1 LYDTVVVFDK
11 VRENVRDLTSSA
23 TKTYSEAANLAL
35 NQVLVRSINTTV
47 IGVLPVLALLIAGA
61 FILGEGPL
69 KDLALA
75 LFVGMMAGAYSSIF
89 IATPLLAQLKERE
102 PDMQRLAKRVAA
114 RRVKEG
120 AKEGAKPDAT
130 GGPRGLGRESGVE
143 PKPRR
148 AVKESAA
155 AAADPLPPEELVP
168 AEELEPVEAGR
179 EPSNAELAETARTRV
194 TVSSAAPIGPLRPLG
209 DGAAK
214 RPQPQHRPRSQ
225 RKK

>member
-1 LYDTVVVFDK
+1 M
-11 VRENVRDLTSSA
+11 
-23 TKTYSEAANLAL
+23 
-35 NQVLVRSINTTV
+35 
-47 IGVLPVLALLIAGA
+47 P

-102 PDMQRLAKRVAA
+102 PDMQKLAKRVAA
-114 RRVKEG
+114 RRAKEG
-120 AKEGAKPDAT
+120 AKENA
-130 GGPRGLGRESGVE
+130 RELGRDTSEE

-148 AVKESAA
+148 SVKESAA
-155 AAADPLPPEELVP
+155 AAADPVP
-168 AEELEPVEAGR
+168 AEELEPVEDGR
-179 EPSNAELAETARTRV
+179 ESSGAELAEVAQTRV

-214 RPQPQHRPRSQ
+214 RPQPQHKPRSQ